1 MKKIRRLG
9 IVLALGIFS
18 ACEQENNKNHDEITK
33 VAKQIQAEVNKIE
46 NNVNINDIK
55 NWLKEKD
62 NDGNIRFEKIKNK
75 NINEIIN
82 LWGKSQLLKDAKL
95 HHIDHIEDEQL
106 RIVLLKLIEEKD
118 GDKIIE
124 YLTFI
129 QKQLAYKQNSKL
141 TEDVH
146 KFLKNFIWCDTITR
160 EKNIDFRFS
169 NNCIITKIDQD
180 KDAFT
185 TYCKIIIAIRNV
197 LNDTNYKIDFNQC
210 SLKVKDLLTI
220 DCLKNLDREFFNGGI
235 KFFKSE
241 NGKII
246 FGIKTKEYAFDND
259 LFNIVINV
267 LAFNK
272 YLFES
277 FDFKNFHISDIR
289 VETTNDTNF
298 FRCSINYNQT
308 PTITVDLNY
317 VIKFIKSISYNNI
330 TIEDKDSKK
339 WLCFYDGSQKMLTLE
354 CTNVQTFLKTK
365 ELLNTLLFNKVVF
378 KGNPISCSLNNDMIT
393 FNSSEFLSCKDEQ
406 LLDELIFLKSQDLVT
421 VDEEITL
428 KNENNAVC
436 FAELKFVKV
445 LNDATFLEYNSFINC
460 DNEFDVLKKLAIF
473 CNGKNF
479 ILGKENNETDKI
491 RINSELYQLQDPS
504 TPIT

>member
-18 ACEQENNKNHDEITK
+18 ACEQKNNKNHDEITK
-33 VAKQIQAEVNKIE
+33 VAKQIQAELNKVG
-46 NNVNINDIK
+46 NNVNINEIK
-55 NWLKEKD
+55 SWLKEKD
-62 NDGNIRFEKIKNK
+62 NDENTRFEKVKNK
-75 NINEIIN
+75 NIDEIIN
-82 LWGKSQLLKDAKL
+82 LWEKSQLLKNEKL
-95 HHIDHIEDEQL
+95 NHIDHIEDERL

-160 EKNIDFRFS
+160 KKNIDFRFS

-185 TYCKIIIAIRNV
+185 TYCKIIIAIRNI
-197 LNDTNYKIDFNQC
+197 LNDTNYKIDFDQC
-210 SLKVKDLLTI
+210 SLGIKDLLTI

-235 KFFKSE
+235 KFLKSK

-267 LAFNK
+267 LAFNE
-272 YLFES
+272 YLFKS
-277 FDFKNFHISDIR
+277 FNFRNFHISDIR
-289 VETTNDTNF
+289 VETINDTNF

-308 PTITVDLNY
+308 STITVDLNH
-317 VIKFIKSISYNNI
+317 VIKFIKSISYDKI
-330 TIEDKDSKK
+330 TIEDEDSKK

-354 CTNVQTFLKTK
+354 CTDIPTFLKTK

-378 KGNPISCSLNNDMIT
+378 IGKPILCSLNNDKIT
-393 FNSSEFLSCKDEQ
+393 FNGLEFLPCNDEQ
-406 LLDELIFLKSQDLVT
+406 LLDELIFLKSQNLIE
-421 VDEEITL
+421 VDDKITL
-428 KNENNAVC
+428 KNENNAIC
-436 FAELKFVKV
+436 FAGLKFVKV
-445 LNDATFLEYNSFINC
+445 PNDATLPVYNSFINC
-460 DNEFDVLKKLAIF
+460 DNQFDVLKKLAIF
-473 CNGKNF
+473 CDYKNC
-479 ILGKENNETDKI
+479 ILEKENKETDKI
-491 RINSELYQLQDPS
+491 RINSKLYQLQDPS
-504 TPIT
+504 LPIA